1 MAAASRA
8 GGLFKGNFS
17 VQFSI
22 SVWACAGVQTAP
34 SSSSATPNKAT
45 PRDHARARREVLS
58 RVLKLRPPELF
69 EEKDKPAE
77 HALEARPV
85 DEAIIFDISWD

>member
-1 MAAASRA
+1 
-8 GGLFKGNFS
+8 
-17 VQFSI
+17 
-22 SVWACAGVQTAP
+22 
-34 SSSSATPNKAT
+34 
-45 PRDHARARREVLS
+45 
-58 RVLKLRPPELF
+58 VLKLRPPELF